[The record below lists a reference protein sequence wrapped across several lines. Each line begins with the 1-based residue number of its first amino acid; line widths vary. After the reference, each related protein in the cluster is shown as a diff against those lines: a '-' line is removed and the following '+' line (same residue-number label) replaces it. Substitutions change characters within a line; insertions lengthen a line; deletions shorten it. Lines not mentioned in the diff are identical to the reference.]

1 MPRETRHERQ
11 RRAARLVALLANAY
25 PGACT
30 ALHFRSPFELL
41 IATILS
47 AQCTD
52 KKVNE
57 VTARLFRDYA
67 TPAALADA
75 DPTAIEAIIRPTGF
89 YRQKA
94 KSIQS
99 AARDLTER
107 FRGRVPA
114 LLDDLIS
121 LRGVARKTAN
131 VVLGNA
137 FGIPGLAVDTHMQ
150 RVNRRLGLTRA
161 EDPEQ
166 IERDLAA
173 LLPEREWTTFTNRV
187 IHHGR
192 VCCTAKRPRCE
203 SCPLAGECPQLMISA
218 PGKFMISAPAGGTG
232 RANTGQGARS
242 SGKGTPRAGK
252 GSSRPA
258 KGTRG

>member
-1 MPRETRHERQ
+1 MSRESKADLE
-11 RRAARLVALLANAY
+11 RRALRIAKSLAKAY
-25 PGACT
+25 PEVRT
-30 ALHFRSPFELL
+30 ALHFRNPFELL

-57 VTARLFRDYA
+57 VTAVLFRDYA

-75 DPTAIEAIIRPTGF
+75 DPAAIEAIIHPTGF

-99 AARDLTER
+99 ASRDLVER
-107 FRGRVPA
+107 FGGEVPA
-114 LLDDLIS
+114 VLDDLVS

-137 FGIPGLAVDTHMQ
+137 FGIPGIAVDTHMA
-150 RVNRRLGLTRA
+150 RVNRRLRLTKSD
-161 EDPEQ
+161 DPEE

-173 LLPEREWTTFTNRV
+173 LLPAGEWIRFTNRV

-192 VCCTAKRPRCE
+192 VCCIAKRPHCE
-203 SCPLAGECPQLMISA
+203 VCPVAADCPE
-218 PGKFMISAPAGGTG
+218 APA
-232 RANTGQGARS
+232 
-242 SGKGTPRAGK
+242 
-252 GSSRPA
+252 
-258 KGTRG
+258 